1 MAPLPAQVTNLE
13 KMYDTISPQ
22 LGYISEYIF
31 FFELFEIWETL
42 PKHWS
47 VGNHSVGHL
56 TFVYIATASTHSLTS
71 DLEMKRLKLGQ
82 KQKNT
87 AFKKKSEKKHIW
99 WGSSIRSKNL

>member
-42 PKHWS
+42 PKH
-47 VGNHSVGHL
+47 
-56 TFVYIATASTHSLTS
+56 
-71 DLEMKRLKLGQ
+71 
-82 KQKNT
+82 
-87 AFKKKSEKKHIW
+87 
-99 WGSSIRSKNL
+99 